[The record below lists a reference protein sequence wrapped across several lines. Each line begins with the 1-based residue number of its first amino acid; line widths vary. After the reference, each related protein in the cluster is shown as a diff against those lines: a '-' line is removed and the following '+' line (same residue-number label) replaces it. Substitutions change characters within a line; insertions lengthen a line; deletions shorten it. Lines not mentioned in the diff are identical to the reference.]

1 MQGSIVA
8 NGQKLGVAFGFRRLV
23 ILNTL
28 KSVEA
33 GTLGQRTAHKY
44 TISMHPSCYKH
55 QGKKSWVQG

>member
-8 NGQKLGVAFGFRRLV
+8 NGQKLGIAFGFRRLV

-28 KSVEA
+28 ESVEA

-44 TISMHPSCYKH
+44 TIFMHPSCYKH
-55 QGKKSWVQG
+55 QGK